1 MTRWRSWRT
10 ATTDAL
16 YGPAGFYR
24 GAAGPAGQ
32 FRTSVHASD
41 LFAAALARLA
51 ESCGLRTLVDV
62 GAGRG
67 ELAAACARVAPDLA
81 VVSVEIA
88 HLSFATEVPDGVEAL
103 VVANEWLDDVP
114 LDVVELTPDGL
125 RLVEVDD
132 TGEERLGAPPDG
144 ADRAWLDAWWPLAG
158 IGERAEIGRTRDEA
172 WAVAVGRIGRGLA
185 VAIDYG
191 HDLSTRPPRGTL
203 TGYRD
208 GRQVP
213 PVPDGGCDVTAHVA
227 MDSCAEA
234 GRRAGAGATVRT
246 TQRAAL
252 TALGVDGRPP
262 PHADASSDPAGYL
275 RALGRASEAAE
286 LTDRHGLGAFHW
298 LVQGVGTPIPAV
310 LSATTR

>member
-1 MTRWRSWRT
+1 MTRWRTWRAAT
-10 ATTDAL
+10 ADAL

-24 GAAGPAGQ
+24 GPTGPAGQ

-51 ESCGLRTLVDV
+51 ETRGLRTLVDV

-67 ELAAACARVAPDLA
+67 ELAAACARVASDLE

-88 HLSFATEVPDGVEAL
+88 HPSFATEIPDGVEAL

-114 LDVVELTPDGL
+114 LDVAELTPAGP

-132 TGEERLGAPPDG
+132 TGRERLGEPPD
-144 ADRAWLDAWWPLAG
+144 AEDAAWLDAWWPLAG
-158 IGERAEIGRTRDEA
+158 VGDRAEIGRTRDDA
-172 WAVAVGRIGRGLA
+172 WAAAVGRVRRGLA

-191 HDLSTRPPRGTL
+191 HDLASRPPRGTL

-213 PVPDGGCDVTAHVA
+213 PVPDGTCDVTAHVA
-227 MDSCAEA
+227 IDSCAAA
-234 GRRAGAGATVRT
+234 GRRAGAGATVLT

-262 PHADASSDPAGYL
+262 PHATASSDPAGYL

-286 LTDRHGLGAFHW
+286 LTDRQGLGAFRW
-298 LVQGVGTPIPAV
+298 LVQDVGTDIPTA
-310 LSATTR
+310 LG

>member
-1 MTRWRSWRT
+1 MTGVTRWRTWREAT
-10 ATTDAL
+10 ADAL
-16 YGPAGFYR
+16 YGPSGFYR
-24 GAAGPAGQ
+24 RPVGPAGH
-32 FRTSVHASD
+32 FRTSVHVSD

-51 ESCGLRTLVDV
+51 ETAGLRTLVDV

-67 ELAAACARVAPDLA
+67 ELADACARVAPDLE

-88 HLSFATEVPDGVEAL
+88 HPSFAAEIPDGVEAL

-114 LDVVELTPDGL
+114 LDVVELTPAGP

-132 TGEERLGAPPDG
+132 AGGERLGGPPEGDD
-144 ADRAWLDAWWPLAG
+144 AAWLDAWWPLTTV
-158 IGERAEIGRTRDEA
+158 GERAEIGRTRDAA
-172 WAVAVGRIGRGLA
+172 WAAAVGRIRRGLA

-191 HDLSTRPPRGTL
+191 HERSSRPPLGTL

-213 PVPDGGCDVTAHVA
+213 AVPDGECDLTAHVA
-227 MDSCAEA
+227 VDSCAEA
-234 GRRAGAGATVRT
+234 GRRAGAGATVLT

-262 PHADASSDPAGYL
+262 PHALASSDPAGYV

-286 LTDRHGLGAFHW
+286 LTDRRGLGTFHW
-298 LVQGVGTPIPAV
+298 LVQAV
-310 LSATTR
+310 AMGPPSALR